1 MEIKFN
7 AGHTHFLKSGSSMFI
22 DTLDNILSK
31 VPENAPKDKLPW
43 LQIFNTGFRVSG
55 SNVDWKCWNGCVFVD
70 IDSKNYYNNIRH
82 FDVDLLEKGL
92 HNFLQYNYTDNFYCI
107 QKSYS
112 GTSYHILFY
121 FDVSKNQENFKKCS
135 HRAIDIV
142 EDAFENFNAHE
153 ILEYEGVVDHCCV
166 SEFQGMYIS
175 KHELMYNELMD
186 TNDNFGRFDG
196 IDGYELEKDT
206 LNDVDEIKEKL
217 VTFDGFT
224 PIDEQFHL
232 GHHDRMM
239 VYTALVGVFGSKE
252 KCDEEWK
259 YICEHL
265 KEGKHNRKFYQ
276 KEPDKNKWFARYKSE
291 YAKTYRLEKFGY
303 KFKRKYKPEYVDTFK
318 ADVVYELD
326 ENERLSD
333 IDLDL
338 KKDKINEIYAGC
350 GLGKTYM
357 SKMLGKKKDTNTIEE
372 TIDWLFNEGWRSK
385 WVCFISPM
393 RSINKDSFE
402 NVDDWCIIDGEHK
415 DDQLDDVV
423 NSVYKKNICTTWES
437 FVLREMYNLDFDY
450 IIVDEIHTLYM
461 YDYRVN
467 SITNLKKWLPNA
479 KGTKIV
485 MTGTPSLEG
494 DEFDCWKIQV
504 KKKQRDIPCDLVE
517 YNDSYKGYIYNDLKQ
532 WVESDENHLALVFK
546 DTANCY
552 IEDDLK
558 DCYGLDCDVY
568 NKSYKDVVDYITE
581 HQNVRKQITA
591 FSVYGQAGI
600 NLYIDS
606 DKKVRLYILSDNAM
620 SIIQYANRVRNK
632 EVIDKIVVPYKK
644 SNINNTT
651 FNIDT
656 TIDIEDAKRRLK
668 MIVDNKVIDSDD
680 PIIPVKYERMLRL
693 SYGFVSSCIKV
704 INDVR
709 NEYELREDN
718 YKNYKLIKNTI
729 EFERQLSVIY
739 SRMKDN
745 YIIMNLIELEKDIK
759 DAKVNKQRTNRFCG
773 QIKRMLKEDMFEESK
788 ISTGYYLKVDEQM
801 KKILTGDA
809 KDRIESVYNKLVVMN
824 LGDNETALSDFR
836 EFIRAKIRM
845 EETIKKSDFTK
856 FDTILELKSKWD
868 NAMDAGLITLMM
880 KDVDLMAISAGYT
893 SKIYKE
899 GMTDEDWKHI
909 VEETYTKLKYIKSI
923 VEEYKFL
930 LEEETEKEVENLG
943 YKNDD
948 KTRKFY
954 TYLYNKHTRGKIG
967 GKKTK
972 QVTVKSQ
979 TFDSVDSAAKYFNVS
994 RMTINR
1000 WVKAGL

>member
-303 KFKRKYKPEYVDTFK
+303 KFKRKYKLEYVDTFK

>member
-55 SNVDWKCWNGCVFVD
+55 SNVDWECWNGCVFVD
-70 IDSKNYYNNIRH
+70 IDSKNYYNNVRH

-112 GTSYHILFY
+112 GTSYHILFC

-217 VTFDGFT
+217 VTFDGFS

-265 KEGKHNRKFYQ
+265 KEGKHNRKFYLN
-276 KEPDKNKWFARYKSE
+276 EPDKNKWFARYKSE

-318 ADVVYELD
+318 ADVVYELG

-415 DDQLDDVV
+415 DDQLADVV

-504 KKKQRDIPCDLVE
+504 KKKQRDIPCDLVT

-532 WVESDENHLALVFK
+532 WIESDKNHLALVFK

-568 NKSYKDVVDYITE
+568 NKSYVDVVDYITE
-581 HQNVRKQITA
+581 HQNVRKQITV

-718 YKNYKLIKNTI
+718 YRNYKLIKNTI

-773 QIKRMLKEDMFEESK
+773 QIKRMLKENMFEESK

-809 KDRIESVYNKLVVMN
+809 KDRIESVYNKLVAMN

-930 LEEETEKEVENLG
+930 LEEEAEKEVENLG

-954 TYLYNKHTRGKIG
+954 TYLYNKHTRGKN
-967 GKKTK
+967 TK
-972 QVTVKSQ
+972 QITVKSQ
-979 TFDSVDSAAKYFNVS
+979 TFDSVDSAAKHFNVS